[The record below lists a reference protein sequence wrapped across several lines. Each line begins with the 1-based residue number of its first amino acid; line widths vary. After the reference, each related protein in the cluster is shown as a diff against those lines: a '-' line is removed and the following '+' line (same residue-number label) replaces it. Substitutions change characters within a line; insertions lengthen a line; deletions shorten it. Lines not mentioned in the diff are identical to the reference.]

1 MSTSKDNAPGPIY
14 FANVNKQNF
23 HASFR
28 RHYLD
33 FFALIPLKNFSLSDG
48 LTTRWLVDIYVT
60 RARNL
65 ERICKENF
73 CQLREITQD
82 HT

>member
-1 MSTSKDNAPGPIY
+1 MKIY
-14 FANVNKQNF
+14 ALKGNVNRQNF
-23 HASFR
+23 YASFQ

-33 FFALIPLKNFSLSDG
+33 FFALIPLKNVSLPDG

-60 RARNL
+60 HVRNL
-65 ERICKENF
+65 ERIYKENI
-73 CQLREITQD
+73 CQLLEITQD